1 MRRKI
6 FKKILLFALIMLFIE
21 VATAQ
26 TASNDSESSK
36 VKTSL
41 NHIGAELSD
50 VLKTVTIELKKIE
63 FENIASAIESSGHQL
78 ERELSNI
85 KIVVPVHVQFQD
97 MPVEPRLTELVGT
110 VEKSRIISKSYSVD
124 SKDKLSIN
132 NQYGKVAVHT
142 WAKREIKVEI
152 EIKAYEAS
160 ESGAERLLES
170 VDIEELK
177 EGNLISFKTNF
188 EKTSSS
194 FWSKIKNGKEE
205 RRGVQ
210 VNYEI
215 YMPSKNPLDISN
227 RYGATEIDDFGGP
240 VNISSSYGSFSAGK
254 LDHPANQV
262 KVSYGSANI
271 ENFIN
276 GTLSV
281 SYGSL
286 KMNQAA
292 KLDATIKYG
301 SASIGH
307 LSQAGNFNLSYTGG
321 FKIAEVDS
329 SVKNLTINSSY
340 SGVTLGLKNGA
351 DFDFDVTVNYAGFN
365 FDKSRTNLFEQ
376 LHNNL
381 NDNNKPKSW
390 SPTKNYKGQIG
401 RGSDSR
407 IIIKSNYG
415 GVRFL

>member
-1 MRRKI
+1 MKLKI

-21 VATAQ
+21 AATAQ
-26 TASNDSESSK
+26 TVSRDSGFSK
-36 VKTSL
+36 AKISL
-41 NHIGAELSD
+41 DHIGADISNALRS
-50 VLKTVTIELKKIE
+50 VSYELKKID
-63 FENIASAIESSGHQL
+63 FEKVSLAIESAGDHL
-78 ERELSNI
+78 DRELLNI
-85 KIVVPVHVQFQD
+85 EIIIPESRQNPD
-97 MPVEPRLTELVGT
+97 RSEDSDSPELVGT
-110 VEKSRIISKSYSVD
+110 AEKTRIISKTYAVNSN
-124 SKDKLSIN
+124 DKLSIN

-142 WAKREIKVEI
+142 WTKKEIKVEI

-160 ESGAERLLES
+160 ESEAERLLES
-170 VDIEELK
+170 VSIAELK

-215 YMPSKNPLDISN
+215 YMPTKNPLDISN
-227 RYGATEIDDFGGP
+227 RYGKTELDDFEGP
-240 VNISSSYGSFSAGK
+240 VNISSSYGSFSSGK

-262 KVSYGSANI
+262 KVSYGSAII

-281 SYGSL
+281 AYGSL
-286 KMNQAA
+286 KLNQAA
-292 KLDATIKYG
+292 KLNATIKYG
-301 SASIGH
+301 SAKIGQ
-307 LSQAGNFNLSYTGG
+307 LGQGGNFNLSYTGG
-321 FKIAEVDS
+321 FKIDEVDS
-329 SVKNLTINSSY
+329 SVRNLTINSSY

-365 FDKSRTNLFEQ
+365 YDNSRINLVEQFNSNNKSR
-376 LHNNL
+376 
-381 NDNNKPKSW
+381 SW

-401 RGSDSR
+401 KGSDSM

-415 GVRFL
+415 GVKFL

>member
-6 FKKILLFALIMLFIE
+6 FKKALLFTIIVAFIE
-21 VATAQ
+21 AATAQ
-26 TASNDSESSK
+26 TVSKYSESSK
-36 VKTSL
+36 VNYNL
-41 NHIGAELSD
+41 NHIGADISNALRNVSH
-50 VLKTVTIELKKIE
+50 ELKKID
-63 FENIASAIESSGHQL
+63 FEKVAVLAESAVNHL
-78 ERELSNI
+78 DRELSDI
-85 KIVVPVHVQFQD
+85 D
-97 MPVEPRLTELVGT
+97 MADHINLQSSDLWIDPFSPELIGT
-110 VEKSRIISKSYSVD
+110 AEKTRVITKTYSVGNN
-124 SKDKLSIN
+124 DKLSIN

-142 WAKREIKVEI
+142 WNKKEIKVEI

-160 ESGAERLLES
+160 ESGAEKLLES
-170 VDIEELK
+170 VSIAENKD
-177 EGNLISFKTNF
+177 GNLISFKTNF

-215 YMPSKNPLDISN
+215 YMPSKNPLDVSN
-227 RYGATEIDDFGGP
+227 RYGATEIDDFSGP
-240 VNISSSYGSFSAGK
+240 VNISSSYGSFSSGK

-281 SYGSL
+281 AYGSL

-292 KLDATIKYG
+292 KLNATIKYG
-301 SASIGH
+301 SAKIGH
-307 LSQAGNFNLSYTGG
+307 LGQGGNFNLSYTGG
-321 FKIAEVDS
+321 FRIEEVDS
-329 SVKNLTINSSY
+329 SVRNLTINSSY
-340 SGVTLGLKNGA
+340 SGVTLGIKNGA

-365 FDKSRTNLFEQ
+365 YENSRVNLVEQFDSNNKSR
-376 LHNNL
+376 
-381 NDNNKPKSW
+381 SW
-390 SPTKNYKGQIG
+390 SPTKNYKGQVG
-401 RGSDSR
+401 KGSDSM

-415 GVRFL
+415 GVKFL

>member
-1 MRRKI
+1 MKRNI
-6 FKKILLFALIMLFIE
+6 FKKILLFALTLLFIE
-21 VATAQ
+21 SATAQ
-26 TASNDSESSK
+26 TASNDSGTSK
-36 VKTSL
+36 VKISL
-41 NHIGAELSD
+41 NHIGADLAG
-50 VLKTVTIELKKIE
+50 VLRTVSNELKNID
-63 FENIASAIESSGHQL
+63 FENISLAVESAGQQL

-85 KIVVPVHVQFQD
+85 KISGQVK
-97 MPVEPRLTELVGT
+97 VEYPGSPEDPSAIELVGT
-110 VEKSRIISKSYSVD
+110 AEKTRLITKTYSVD

-142 WAKREIKVEI
+142 WAKKEIKVEI

-160 ESGAERLLES
+160 ESDAERLLES
-170 VDIEELK
+170 VSIAELK
-177 EGNLISFKTNF
+177 KGNLISFKTNF

-210 VNYEI
+210 VNYKI

-227 RYGATEIDDFGGP
+227 RYGMTEIDDFSGP
-240 VNISSSYGSFSAGK
+240 VNISSSYGSFSSGK

-281 SYGSL
+281 AYGSL

-292 KLDATIKYG
+292 KLNATIKYG
-301 SASIGH
+301 SAKIAH
-307 LSQAGNFNLSYTGG
+307 LGQGGSFNLSYTGG
-321 FKIAEVDS
+321 FKIDEVDS
-329 SVKNLTINSSY
+329 SVRNLTINSSY

-365 FDKSRTNLFEQ
+365 YDNSRVNLVEQ
-376 LHNNL
+376 FM
-381 NDNNKPKSW
+381 DNNKSRSW
-390 SPTKNYKGQIG
+390 SPTKNYKGKIG
-401 RGSDSR
+401 KGSDSM